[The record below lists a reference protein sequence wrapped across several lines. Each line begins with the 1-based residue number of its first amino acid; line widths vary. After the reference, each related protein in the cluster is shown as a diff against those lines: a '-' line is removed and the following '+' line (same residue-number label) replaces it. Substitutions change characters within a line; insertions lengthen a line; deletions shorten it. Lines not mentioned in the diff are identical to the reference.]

1 MRRNNP
7 SGMVLI
13 KLSLWNKVAS
23 VVSTA
28 ERDALSRSSNPL
40 RTLYPFDQ
48 LVKLKP
54 AKSPAQ
60 LSHIPVELV
69 PAFDEG
75 RLKTTQHELEENDN
89 GKLPSNLRP
98 YSFS

>member
-1 MRRNNP
+1 MNFFHKT
-7 SGMVLI
+7 VLFF
-13 KLSLWNKVAS
+13 KRWLPL
-23 VVSTA
+23 
-28 ERDALSRSSNPL
+28 L

-98 YSFS
+98 FI